1 MAARAI
7 WKGKLKLGSTVV
19 PVSLF
24 SGVVD
29 KTVHFHILEERTETR
44 VKQHMVNPENNEEV
58 PNDEIQRGY
67 EVEPGT
73 FVILKKAELEKLEPK
88 SSRDIKITRFV
99 SPEHISSQ
107 WYDRP
112 YYLGPDGDAKAYFAL
127 AEALAHQEKEGI
139 VRWVMRGKEYVGAL
153 RSEGDYLMLITLR
166 HAEEVVSAQN
176 LPAPGGRSLDK
187 KEVSM
192 AGQLVELLEGEFD
205 PNQFKDEYRDRVLE
219 FIEQKAKGKRPRL
232 HVVKSKRGTS
242 SLDKVLSRS
251 IASLKKQKEKAAA

>member
-1 MAARAI
+1 
-7 WKGKLKLGSTVV
+7 
-19 PVSLF
+19 
-24 SGVVD
+24 
-29 KTVHFHILEERTETR
+29 
-44 VKQHMVNPENNEEV
+44 
-58 PNDEIQRGY
+58 
-67 EVEPGT
+67 
-73 FVILKKAELEKLEPK
+73 
-88 SSRDIKITRFV
+88 
-99 SPEHISSQ
+99 
-107 WYDRP
+107 
-112 YYLGPDGDAKAYFAL
+112 
-127 AEALAHQEKEGI
+127 EKEGI

>member
-127 AEALAHQEKEGI
+127 AEALSHQEKEGI